1 MNLLELPDITIEGAA
16 RWDSAPL
23 VMVLGGRAPSPEFL
37 ASLARGCEVWAVDRG
52 VEACRAAGVVPAAL
66 IGDRDSGSAQSWRW
80 AAERGAKT
88 REYQSDKD
96 LTDFQLALEILADE
110 CKNNEKRIILT
121 GALGGRFDHL
131 WSLTL
136 SFLNRTRAGVPFCMA
151 DDREGVMFVRGGE
164 AYSLSFARRPKAL
177 SLLSFSPLCRG
188 VNLSGVHW
196 PLTGAELRYDFPYAV
211 SNRVEGEGRVE
222 ISCVS
227 GTLGLYWTWNDAF

>member
-1 MNLLELPDITIEGAA
+1 
-16 RWDSAPL
+16 
-23 VMVLGGRAPSPEFL
+23 MVLGGRAPSPDFL
-37 ASLARGCEVWAVDRG
+37 AALARGREVWAVDRG

-80 AAERGAKT
+80 AAERGAST

-110 CKNNEKRIILT
+110 CKNDEKRIILT

-136 SFLNRTRAGVPFCMA
+136 SFMNLTRAGVPFCMA

-164 AYSLSFARRPKAL
+164 GYALSFARRPKAL

-196 PLTGAELRYDFPYAV
+196 PLVDAELRYDFPYAV
-211 SNRVEGEGRVE
+211 SNRVEGEGRVGV
-222 ISCVS
+222 SCAS
-227 GTLGLYWTWNDAF
+227 GALGLCWTWNDAF